1 MKQYRLYGEFDGSPI
16 AMKSNDLYTLTAEVE
31 RLKTIVTSCLWYSI
45 YKRKKDWTE
54 TIVSS
59 GIIIR
64 E

>member
-16 AMKSNDLYTLTAEVE
+16 AMKANNLYTLTAALE

-45 YKRKKDWTE
+45 YKRKRDWTE
-54 TIVSS
+54 TVVASD
-59 GIIIR
+59 IIIR